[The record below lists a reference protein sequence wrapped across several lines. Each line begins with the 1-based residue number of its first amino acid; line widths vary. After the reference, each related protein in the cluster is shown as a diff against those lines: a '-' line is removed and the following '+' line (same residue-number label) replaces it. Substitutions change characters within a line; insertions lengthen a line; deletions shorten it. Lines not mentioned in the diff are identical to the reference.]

1 MAHALADAIEGTL
14 WMPYAIEVD
23 GHVIRMFDAHTH
35 HKVADA
41 GPDVDRRWVK
51 MRTPFVVAGGE
62 LTLTDLDLYRTDTP
76 RFYEAPFQMKSNGGV
91 LLIDDLGR
99 QRCSAKQ
106 LLNRWI
112 IPLENHVDYLTL
124 STGQKIQV
132 PFEQLVVF
140 ATNLTEPDLADEAFL
155 RRMGYRLYVSAPSVE
170 TYTEIFQHCAKSF
183 NLPVAPEIIDRL
195 LACYRADKRIMKCC
209 EPRDLILRSVEVCKY
224 RQQAP
229 RLDPELLAVAWKS
242 YFGTAANL
250 H

>member
-1 MAHALADAIEGTL
+1 
-14 WMPYAIEVD
+14 
-23 GHVIRMFDAHTH
+23 
-35 HKVADA
+35 
-41 GPDVDRRWVK
+41 
-51 MRTPFVVAGGE
+51 
-62 LTLTDLDLYRTDTP
+62 
-76 RFYEAPFQMKSNGGV
+76 
-91 LLIDDLGR
+91 
-99 QRCSAKQ
+99 
-106 LLNRWI
+106 
-112 IPLENHVDYLTL
+112 
-124 STGQKIQV
+124 
-132 PFEQLVVF
+132 
-140 ATNLTEPDLADEAFL
+140 
-155 RRMGYRLYVSAPSVE
+155 MGYRLYVSAPSVE